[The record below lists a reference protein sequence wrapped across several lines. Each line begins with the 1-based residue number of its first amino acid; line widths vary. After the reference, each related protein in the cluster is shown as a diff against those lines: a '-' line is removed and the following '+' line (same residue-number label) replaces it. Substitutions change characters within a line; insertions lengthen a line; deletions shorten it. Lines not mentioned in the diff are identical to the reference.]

1 MGRHFP
7 ARIKI
12 SGMFTGRLPGT
23 RICFS
28 NVGDDFQQIAAG
40 NEKDVIIFDEARH
53 EEWLKITVK

>member
-1 MGRHFP
+1 
-7 ARIKI
+7 
-12 SGMFTGRLPGT
+12 MFTGRLPGT